1 MPINLIVAM
10 CKNKGIGMSNTMPWN
25 LPKDLKYFQRLTIGN
40 RNNAIIMGKNT
51 WNSTGFLKTRDN
63 LILTTSLQIDRVKN
77 GHAIKSFQSMGKL
90 SIFLSTAR
98 YDNTWVIGG
107 AQIYE
112 KFIHANVVDFIYLT
126 YIDQVYECDTYFP
139 DIPDNYLSYK
149 YDECDETTENGE
161 KTYRLIYKRLQTGM
175 TVEYKDELWELVVVH
190 FDDYPQCYFTIKNK
204 EGREIQTVKSK
215 LKLVL

>member
-10 CKNKGIGMSNTMPWN
+10 CKNKGIGMCNCMPWN

-51 WNSTGFLKTRDN
+51 WNSTGFLKNRDN
-63 LILTTSLQIDRVKN
+63 LILSTTLQIDRIQN
-77 GHAIKSFQSMGKL
+77 GHAIKSFCNMEAL
-90 SIFLSTAR
+90 SRYLSTAN

-112 KFIHANVVDFIYLT
+112 HFIQANVLDCIYLT
-126 YIDQVYECDTYFP
+126 YIEDVYECDTYFP

-149 YDECDETTENGE
+149 YDQCDELTETGK
-161 KTYRLIYKRLQTGM
+161 KTYRLTYKRLQLGM
-175 TVEYKDELWELVVVH
+175 EVEYKETIWTVVGLH

-215 LKLVL
+215 IKLLL